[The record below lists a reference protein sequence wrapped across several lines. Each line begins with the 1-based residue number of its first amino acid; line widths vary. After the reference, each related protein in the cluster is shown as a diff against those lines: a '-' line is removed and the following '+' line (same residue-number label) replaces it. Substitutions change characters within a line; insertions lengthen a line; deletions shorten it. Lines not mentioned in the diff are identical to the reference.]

1 MTLELEHRHLQLA
14 APETPRVPNPY
25 TLRQLVATQRAA
37 WWPCKFVGSSLAL
50 PEALCPDDVQMHSSI
65 IQPTDGPALLFNPQY
80 KSRIPLTFTLCES
93 EELLLLLLK
102 A

>member
-1 MTLELEHRHLQLA
+1 MYKRMIH
-14 APETPRVPNPY
+14 N
-25 TLRQLVATQRAA
+25 
-37 WWPCKFVGSSLAL
+37 
-50 PEALCPDDVQMHSSI
+50 SI
-65 IQPTDGPALLFNPQY
+65 IQPTYGPALLFNPQY